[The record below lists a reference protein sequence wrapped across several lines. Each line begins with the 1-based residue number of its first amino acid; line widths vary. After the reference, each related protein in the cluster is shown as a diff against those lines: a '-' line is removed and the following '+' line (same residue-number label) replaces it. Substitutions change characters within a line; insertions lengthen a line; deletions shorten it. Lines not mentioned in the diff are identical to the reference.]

1 MANSSHLMPLKT
13 VFQTDGAGQVGLTN
27 ILDNARQ
34 KLIAEFNTKKTKK
47 ETSALED
54 QLNEIFYPENETQFS
69 RDYGR
74 AVAEATKQDII
85 ETFAN
90 FNIEDNKGNGEG
102 SSKGKK
108 GKQYSNTQRIKQSN
122 FQNSVMEAE
131 KIMKHLKNQI
141 ELLPENDQNR
151 IEVEKKLLK
160 VKEYVS
166 KGNAI
171 LRDFYKGNNRTAQFI
186 KLSNTD
192 TETDTNKVIETIN
205 NLNSFITTAKGMK
218 DPGAAGK
225 VFEKALASIN
235 FYEKSVNQAF
245 GEINQILAGDNQVSR
260 HFSSRLLNVK
270 YEIHSSLKDD
280 ESVKD
285 VHGFTYKDE
294 NITYSYQPTAEKKG
308 KMDVFITYDDGSG
321 VSPFRVSAKRWG
333 TGYGD
338 LGETSID
345 AAITRSSKNLS
356 VPEAYK
362 FAILKPNKDRFKQNI
377 LPKFQ
382 ASDIAHEFAKIA
394 LKTDIAMGL
403 SQKKGYAD
411 VLIIDTGVRIKVINI
426 EDVIGNLRDKEGHS
440 LSGYDEGIIEDSA
453 LSVYRKIGS
462 IHTKRTSSYLGIMT
476 STLNKMKVT
485 INLSAKNFS
494 NKK

>member
-13 VFQTDGAGQVGLTN
+13 VFQTDGAGQTGLTN

-34 KLIAEFNTKKTKK
+34 KLITEFNRKKTKK
-47 ETSALED
+47 ETNALEE
-54 QLNEIFYPENETQFS
+54 QLNEIFYPKKETQFS

-90 FNIEDNKGNGEG
+90 FDIENNKENGEG
-102 SSKGKK
+102 SSKGKR

-122 FQNSVMEAE
+122 FESSVKEAE
-131 KIMKHLKNQI
+131 KIMRDLKNQI
-141 ELLPENDQNR
+141 ELLPEDDQNR

-166 KGNAI
+166 KGNAV
-171 LRDFYKGNNRTAQFI
+171 LRNFYKGNNRTAQFI
-186 KLSNTD
+186 KLSNGD
-192 TETDTNKVIETIN
+192 GVIEIIN
-205 NLNSFITTAKGMK
+205 ELNSFIATAKGMK

-235 FYEKSVNQAF
+235 FYEQSINQVF
-245 GEINQILAGDNQVSR
+245 GETNQILAGDNQVSR
-260 HFSSRLLNVK
+260 HFSSGLLNVK
-270 YEIHSSLKDD
+270 YEIHSSLKND

-285 VHGFTYKDE
+285 VHGFSYTDE

-308 KMDVFITYDDGSG
+308 KMDVLIAYDDGSG
-321 VSPFRVSAKRWG
+321 ISQFRASAKRWG
-333 TGYGD
+333 TGHGN

-411 VLIIDTGVRIKVINI
+411 VLIIDTGVCIKVINL
-426 EDVIGNLRDKEGHS
+426 EDIIGNLRDKEGHS
-440 LSGYDEGIIEDSA
+440 LSGYDKGAIENNA
-453 LSVYRKIGS
+453 LNVYRKIGL

-485 INLSAKNFS
+485 INMSGL
-494 NKK
+494 NKEKT